1 MSQQETYL
9 QVRAS
14 LPCYLSF
21 TFTATPARLSSP
33 ASGIYF
39 EYLDLVIVI
48 KTQAQQQLTCYLLAL
63 KLISSKRIQFKG
75 RAKRYTD
82 SEMKLHQS
90 VESVNK
96 LSTEIEGRKGATAQ
110 IAKIDWKV
118 KTENTGTENGD
129 PAAPTDERGETFHFL
144 LPI

>member
-1 MSQQETYL
+1 MFGKYSSNMGPSLALLMSQQETYL

-21 TFTATPARLSSP
+21 TFTVTPARLSSP
-33 ASGIYF
+33 ASGIYL
-39 EYLDLVIVI
+39 ELVIVI

-96 LSTEIEGRKGATAQ
+96 LST
-110 IAKIDWKV
+110 
-118 KTENTGTENGD
+118 
-129 PAAPTDERGETFHFL
+129 
-144 LPI
+144 

>member
-21 TFTATPARLSSP
+21 TFTVTPARLSSP
-33 ASGIYF
+33 ASGIYL
-39 EYLDLVIVI
+39 ELVIVI

-96 LSTEIEGRKGATAQ
+96 LSTEIAGRKGATAQ